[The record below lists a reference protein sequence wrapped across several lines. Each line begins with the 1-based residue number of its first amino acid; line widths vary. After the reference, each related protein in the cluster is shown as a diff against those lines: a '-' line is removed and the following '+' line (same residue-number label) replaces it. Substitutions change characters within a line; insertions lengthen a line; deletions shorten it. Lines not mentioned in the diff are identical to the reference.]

1 MYELRRRPAA
11 TVRGTPASRSHL
23 GPVKRTKLSD
33 DVAARLVASILDG
46 KFKLGERLPAE
57 RDLARYLDVGRP
69 TLREAIMTLRA
80 VGLIDVRHGEGMFV
94 VNHQRDF
101 VARALGWVVL
111 LDSRTTSELLE
122 ARLAVEAAM
131 AELAAQRADAQD
143 LADLQTRLDQMAASV
158 AQRKRFAAAE
168 VGFQVSV

>member
-33 DVAARLVASILDG
+33 DVAARLVASILEG

-80 VGLIDVRHGEGMFV
+80 VGLVEVRHGEGMFV
-94 VNHQRDF
+94 VNQQREF
-101 VARALGWVVL
+101 AARALSWVVL
-111 LDSRTTSELLE
+111 LDARTTSEVLE
-122 ARLAVEAAM
+122 ARLAIEAVLAD
-131 AELAAQRADAQD
+131 LAAQRADTQD
-143 LADLQTRLDQMAASV
+143 LEDLQTRCDQMAASI
-158 AQRKRFAAAE
+158 AQRKRFAAVDA
-168 VGFQVSV
+168 